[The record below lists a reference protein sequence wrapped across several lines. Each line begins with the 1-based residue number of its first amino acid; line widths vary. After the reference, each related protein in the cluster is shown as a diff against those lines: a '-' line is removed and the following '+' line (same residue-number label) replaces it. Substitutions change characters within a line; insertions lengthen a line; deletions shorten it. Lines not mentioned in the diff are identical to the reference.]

1 MTLDE
6 AIINY
11 RKACEADVKA
21 GAVLEKATKKKEVTR
36 RAVSFARDDLREAE
50 RNVRAGNF
58 ISLRVDNVDT
68 RGRTL
73 VGA

>member
-6 AIINY
+6 AILNY

-21 GAVLEKATKKKEVTR
+21 GAVLDKAAKKKEVTR
-36 RAVSFARDDLREAE
+36 RAVMFARDDLREAE
-50 RNVRAGNF
+50 RNVRAENF
-58 ISLRVDNVDT
+58 TSLRVNHVDI
-68 RGRTL
+68 GAHSA